1 MPKGG
6 TINRRHGMR
15 LAKVDLSD
23 AVKKDTLRYSAIIE
37 LVATEREYVKDLQF
51 MVEVRVGEHRG
62 ELPIS

>member
-1 MPKGG
+1 
-6 TINRRHGMR
+6 MR

-51 MVEVRVGEHRG
+51 MVEVRVGEQRE